1 MSRRGYVPEDEKQ
14 FTGKQLE
21 LLQKAA
27 NEVQFLLDR
36 GYDVK
41 PVTTFVGNYYLF
53 SERQRLALARS
64 VSARESI
71 QKRVNKELLQTER
84 GRLPEAVHIDGFN
97 TVITLEVA
105 LSGSPV
111 FYCRDGAL
119 RDLAGLRGTYRIIDK
134 TQTAI
139 ELLLGQLELLRISEA
154 VFYLDAPVSN
164 SGRLS
169 GLIRQCAKGYGI
181 SVQTQ
186 IIPDVDRVLKQMEGV
201 ISGDAIILNRCKSW
215 LNVMPLI
222 IGKMGHVWKIRL

>member
-169 GLIRQCAKGYGI
+169 GLIRQCAEGYGI

>member
-1 MSRRGYVPEDEKQ
+1 MMLNRSRR
-14 FTGKQLE
+14 
-21 LLQKAA
+21 
-27 NEVQFLLDR
+27 
-36 GYDVK
+36 
-41 PVTTFVGNYYLF
+41 
-53 SERQRLALARS
+53 
-64 VSARESI
+64 
-71 QKRVNKELLQTER
+71 
-84 GRLPEAVHIDGFN
+84 
-97 TVITLEVA
+97 

-119 RDLAGLRGTYRIIDK
+119 RDLAGLRGSYRIIDK